1 MLGRDETGTG
11 TGGGGGTG
19 PRMAAWYLDP
29 GLESLGAPDAQQGR
43 FVSRYVR
50 RELAQ
55 LAAAAALL
63 GCLRLH
69 HATGETSR
77 RERLIH
83 S

>member
-29 GLESLGAPDAQQGR
+29 GLESLGVPDAQQGR

-50 RELAQ
+50 RELASW
-55 LAAAAALL
+55 LLLLLLRCAAWLPASARCN
-63 GCLRLH
+63 G
-69 HATGETSR
+69 GDEP
-77 RERLIH
+77 
-83 S
+83 